1 MRTDPPSRVR
11 DVHTMPIVPLSSHPE
26 PVELR
31 LLVHAPRARDAAVVQ
46 TVLRAQGLA
55 SQACANSQEL
65 LRCIEE
71 GASGAIVTEEG
82 LPGLLA
88 GDALTDWLAGQPPW
102 SDFPFVVLATRR
114 KGSRPDQDFRSLHSL
129 GNLILLERP
138 LNAETLASAA
148 SSVVRA
154 RKRQYAGRQHLEELS
169 RTRSELERLNAELEQ
184 RIEKRTRELASANDR
199 LMKEIAER
207 ERAQAALTQVQK
219 MEAIGRLTGGIAHD
233 FNNLLHVINMNLELV
248 SLYAKDE
255 KVKPVVDR
263 AKSAAR
269 RGSRLTG
276 QLLSFARSQSLLPKL
291 THVNTLLL
299 GMRDLLEISVGSSVE
314 VVLELCDNTAAV
326 VLDPSQ
332 LEMAILN
339 LAVNSC
345 DAMPEGGELHIATST
360 RPRDDE
366 HLPPGDYVA
375 ISVTDTGGGISPQV
389 LHKVFDPFF
398 TTKPLGRGTGLGLSQ
413 VYGFARQSGG
423 LARIHSEI
431 GKGTTVEMLFPS
443 AATDGAELPQIE
455 QAPALPQAG
464 RSSHILVVED
474 DAEVRRVIVE
484 CLSLIGYRVTEASNG
499 REGLEALAATRPD
512 LIVVD
517 YAMPDMTGAEMIARA
532 REHGGDMPVILAT
545 GYADMAAV
553 ERLAGRPNILRKPFD
568 IAALGDAVN
577 DALKTQGASAATPE
591 DATLP

>member
-1 MRTDPPSRVR
+1 
-11 DVHTMPIVPLSSHPE
+11 MPIVPLSSHPE

-88 GDALTDWLAGQPPW
+88 GDALTDWLAVQPPW

-114 KGSRPDQDFRSLHSL
+114 KGSRPDQDFQSLHSL

-154 RKRQYAGRQHLEELS
+154 RKRQYAARQHLDELS
-169 RTRSELERLNAELEQ
+169 RTRNELERLNAELEQ

-255 KVKPVVDR
+255 KVKPVVER

-314 VVLELCDNTAAV
+314 VVLELCDKTAAV

-360 RPRDDE
+360 RPRGDDE

-375 ISVTDTGGGISPQV
+375 ISVTDTGGGIPPQV
-389 LHKVFDPFF
+389 LPKVFDPFF

-474 DAEVRRVIVE
+474 DADVRRVIVE

-577 DALKTQGASAATPE
+577 HALKTQGASAATPE